1 MSNHDCHAT
10 GCFAS
15 VPHHIFMCA
24 RHWRMVPRPLRDA
37 ISQGWSMGG
46 GSPYQTN
53 CLEAI
58 RVVANAEGARTA
70 PGVEPGMKALTIW
83 QPWASLIIIHAK
95 PYEFR
100 RWNFADRPNLAKLI
114 GQRIVIHAAARQP
127 KAHELEEILDQIA
140 FGHSA
145 LNPGIASWFVQAQLR
160 SLRETKKIAAPVSA
174 ALGTAVIG
182 EPVNVVKLFA
192 DHDPDLLDPSMYAW
206 PLTDVRQFPEPIP
219 AAGAQG
225 FWNWS

>member
-1 MSNHDCHAT
+1 M
-10 GCFAS
+10 S

-24 RHWRMVPRPLRDA
+24 RHWRMVPKPLREA
-37 ISQGWSMGG
+37 IGQGWSMGG
-46 GSPYQTN
+46 GSPYRAN

-58 RVVANAEGARTA
+58 RVVAGAEGARSA
-70 PGVEPGMKALTIW
+70 PGIEPGMKALTIW
-83 QPWASLIIIHAK
+83 QPWASLIIMLAK

-100 RWNFADRPNLAKLI
+100 GWNFTDRPNLAKLV
-114 GQRIVIHAAARQP
+114 GRRIVIHAAARQP
-127 KAHELEEILDQIA
+127 KADELEDILDRFDA
-140 FGHSA
+140 GESSLLPSA
-145 LNPGIASWFVQAQLR
+145 RPFVEWQLQ

-182 EPVNVVKLFA
+182 EPVNVLKLFP
-192 DHDPDLLDPSMYAW
+192 DEDPDRLDPSMYGW
-206 PLTDVRQFPEPIP
+206 PMTDVRQFPEPIP